1 MRSSGGPEVSATIT
15 SIIALATALAASV
28 PQIMKV
34 LADRKRGIR
43 ESELQ
48 RSKQDTETWAEIIKA
63 KDSLLKQY
71 TDELTRLHKRVTEL
85 EAELEA
91 ELDEE

>member
-15 SIIALATALAASV
+15 SVVALITALAASI

-43 ESELQ
+43 EAELQ
-48 RSKQDTETWAEIIKA
+48 KSKREDEYWNNALKTKDVILDQYKA
-63 KDSLLKQY
+63 
-71 TDELTRLHKRVTEL
+71 ELTRLYKRV
-85 EAELEA
+85 AELEA

>member
-15 SIIALATALAASV
+15 SIIALATALAASI

-34 LADRKRGIR
+34 LADRRRGIR

-71 TDELTRLHKRVTEL
+71 TDELTRLQKRVTEL
-85 EAELEA
+85 EAEL
-91 ELDEE
+91 DEE

>member
-1 MRSSGGPEVSATIT
+1 MRSSGGPDVSATIT
-15 SIIALATALAASV
+15 SVAALITALLASI

-43 ESELQ
+43 EAELQ
-48 RSKQDTETWAEIIKA
+48 KSKREDEYWNNALKTKDVILDQYKA
-63 KDSLLKQY
+63 
-71 TDELTRLHKRVTEL
+71 ELTRLYKRV
-85 EAELEA
+85 AELEA

>member
-15 SIIALATALAASV
+15 SIIALATALAASI
-28 PQIMKV
+28 PQVLKV

-85 EAELEA
+85 EAEL
-91 ELDEE
+91 DEE

>member
-15 SIIALATALAASV
+15 SVVALITALAASI

-43 ESELQ
+43 EAELQ
-48 RSKQDTETWAEIIKA
+48 KSKQEDEYWNNALKTKDVILDQYKAELA
-63 KDSLLKQY
+63 RSY
-71 TDELTRLHKRVTEL
+71 KRI
-85 EAELEA
+85 AELEA
-91 ELDEE
+91 KLDGE

>member
-1 MRSSGGPEVSATIT
+1 MRSSGGHEVSATIT

-48 RSKQDTETWAEIIKA
+48 KSKQDTDNWAELLKA
-63 KDSLLKQY
+63 KDILVKQY
-71 TDELTRLHKRVTEL
+71 SEEITRLHKRVTEL
-85 EAELEA
+85 EAEL
-91 ELDEE
+91 DEE

>member
-1 MRSSGGPEVSATIT
+1 MSATIT
-15 SIIALATALAASV
+15 SVLALATALAASI

-43 ESELQ
+43 EAELQ
-48 RSKQDTETWAEIIKA
+48 KSKREDEYWNNALKTKDVILDQYKAELA
-63 KDSLLKQY
+63 
-71 TDELTRLHKRVTEL
+71 RLYKRI
-85 EAELEA
+85 AELEA

>member
-1 MRSSGGPEVSATIT
+1 MSATIT
-15 SIIALATALAASV
+15 SVVALITALAASI

-43 ESELQ
+43 EAELQ
-48 RSKQDTETWAEIIKA
+48 KSKREDEYWNNALKTKDVILDQYKA
-63 KDSLLKQY
+63 
-71 TDELTRLHKRVTEL
+71 ELTRLYKRI
-85 EAELEA
+85 AELEA

>member
-1 MRSSGGPEVSATIT
+1 MSATIT
-15 SIIALATALAASV
+15 SVVALITALAASI

-43 ESELQ
+43 EAELLK
-48 RSKQDTETWAEIIKA
+48 SKQDAEYWNNALKTKDVILDQYKA
-63 KDSLLKQY
+63 
-71 TDELTRLHKRVTEL
+71 ELARLYKRV
-85 EAELEA
+85 AELEA

>member
-28 PQIMKV
+28 PQIMKI

-85 EAELEA
+85 EAEL
-91 ELDEE
+91 DEE

>member
-1 MRSSGGPEVSATIT
+1 MRSNGGPEVSATIT
-15 SIIALATALAASV
+15 SIIALATALAASI

-48 RSKQDTETWAEIIKA
+48 KSKQVTDNWAELLKA
-63 KDSLLKQY
+63 KDILVKQY
-71 TDELTRLHKRVTEL
+71 SEEITRLHKRVTEL
-85 EAELEA
+85 EAEL
-91 ELDEE
+91 DEE

>member
-15 SIIALATALAASV
+15 SIIALATALAASI

-85 EAELEA
+85 EAER
-91 ELDEE
+91 DEE

>member
-15 SIIALATALAASV
+15 SVVALITALTASV

-43 ESELQ
+43 EAELQ
-48 RSKQDTETWAEIIKA
+48 KSKREDEYWNNALKSKDVILDQYKA
-63 KDSLLKQY
+63 
-71 TDELTRLHKRVTEL
+71 ELTRLYKRI
-85 EAELEA
+85 AELEA
-91 ELDEE
+91 ELDGE

>member
-71 TDELTRLHKRVTEL
+71 ADELTRLHKRVTEL
-85 EAELEA
+85 EAEFDQE
-91 ELDEE
+91 

>member
-15 SIIALATALAASV
+15 SVIALATALAASV

-48 RSKQDTETWAEIIKA
+48 KSKQVTDNWAELLKA
-63 KDSLLKQY
+63 KDILVKQY
-71 TDELTRLHKRVTEL
+71 SEEITRLHKRVTEL
-85 EAELEA
+85 ED

>member
-1 MRSSGGPEVSATIT
+1 MSATIT
-15 SIIALATALAASV
+15 SVAALITALLAFI

-43 ESELQ
+43 EAELQ
-48 RSKQDTETWAEIIKA
+48 KSRQDAEYWNNALKTKDVILDQYKA
-63 KDSLLKQY
+63 
-71 TDELTRLHKRVTEL
+71 ELARLYKRI
-85 EAELEA
+85 AELEA

>member
-1 MRSSGGPEVSATIT
+1 MSVTIT
-15 SIIALATALAASV
+15 SIFALATALAASV

-34 LADRKRGIR
+34 LADRKRGIQ

-85 EAELEA
+85 EAEL
-91 ELDEE
+91 DEE

>member
-1 MRSSGGPEVSATIT
+1 MRSNGGPEVSATIT
-15 SIIALATALAASV
+15 SIIALTTALAASI

-48 RSKQDTETWAEIIKA
+48 RSKQDAETWTEIMKA

-85 EAELEA
+85 EAEL
-91 ELDEE
+91 DEK

>member
-1 MRSSGGPEVSATIT
+1 MRSSGGTEVSATIT

-85 EAELEA
+85 EAEL
-91 ELDEE
+91 DED

>member
-15 SIIALATALAASV
+15 SIIALATALVASI

-71 TDELTRLHKRVTEL
+71 TDELTRLHKRVTD
-85 EAELEA
+85 LEA

>member
-1 MRSSGGPEVSATIT
+1 MSATIT
-15 SIIALATALAASV
+15 SVAALITALLASI

-43 ESELQ
+43 EAELQ
-48 RSKQDTETWAEIIKA
+48 KSKQDAEYWNNALKTKDVILDQYKA
-63 KDSLLKQY
+63 
-71 TDELTRLHKRVTEL
+71 ELARLYKRVE
-85 EAELEA
+85 ELEA

>member
-1 MRSSGGPEVSATIT
+1 MSATIT
-15 SIIALATALAASV
+15 SVVALITALAASI

-43 ESELQ
+43 EAELQ
-48 RSKQDTETWAEIIKA
+48 KSKQDAEYWNNALKTKDVILDQYKA
-63 KDSLLKQY
+63 
-71 TDELTRLHKRVTEL
+71 ELTRLYKRV
-85 EAELEA
+85 AELEA

>member
-15 SIIALATALAASV
+15 SIIALVTAFAASV

-71 TDELTRLHKRVTEL
+71 TDELTRLHKRIT
-85 EAELEA
+85 ELEA

>member
-1 MRSSGGPEVSATIT
+1 MSATIT
-15 SIIALATALAASV
+15 SVIALCTALAASI

-48 RSKQDTETWAEIIKA
+48 KSKHI
-63 KDSLLKQY
+63 LVKQY
-71 TDELTRLHKRVTEL
+71 SEEITRLHKRIT
-85 EAELEA
+85 ELEA

>member
-1 MRSSGGPEVSATIT
+1 MSATIT
-15 SIIALATALAASV
+15 SVVALITALAASV

-43 ESELQ
+43 EAELQ
-48 RSKQDTETWAEIIKA
+48 KSKREDEYWNNALKTKDVILDQYKA
-63 KDSLLKQY
+63 
-71 TDELTRLHKRVTEL
+71 ELTRLYKRV
-85 EAELEA
+85 AELEA

>member
-15 SIIALATALAASV
+15 SVVALCTALAASI

-48 RSKQDTETWAEIIKA
+48 KSKQDTETWAEIIKA

-71 TDELTRLHKRVTEL
+71 SDELTRLHKRVTEL
-85 EAELEA
+85 ES

>member
-1 MRSSGGPEVSATIT
+1 MSATIT
-15 SIIALATALAASV
+15 SVAALITALLASI

-43 ESELQ
+43 EAELQ
-48 RSKQDTETWAEIIKA
+48 KSKQDAEYWNNALKTKDVILDQYKA
-63 KDSLLKQY
+63 
-71 TDELTRLHKRVTEL
+71 ELARLYKRI
-85 EAELEA
+85 AELEA

>member
-48 RSKQDTETWAEIIKA
+48 RSKQDTETWAEIVKA

-85 EAELEA
+85 EAELDGE
-91 ELDEE
+91 

>member
-15 SIIALATALAASV
+15 SIIALATALAASI

-48 RSKQDTETWAEIIKA
+48 RSKQDTEAWAEIIKA

-85 EAELEA
+85 EAEL
-91 ELDEE
+91 DEE

>member
-15 SIIALATALAASV
+15 SVVALITALAASI

-43 ESELQ
+43 EAELQ
-48 RSKQDTETWAEIIKA
+48 KSKQDAEYWNNALKTKDVILDQYKA
-63 KDSLLKQY
+63 
-71 TDELTRLHKRVTEL
+71 ELARLYKRV
-85 EAELEA
+85 AELEA

>member
-1 MRSSGGPEVSATIT
+1 MRSSGGPKVSATIT
-15 SIIALATALAASV
+15 SVVALCTALAASI

-48 RSKQDTETWAEIIKA
+48 KSKQVTDNWSELLRA
-63 KDSLLKQY
+63 KDILVKQY
-71 TDELTRLHKRVTEL
+71 SEEIARLHKRVTEL
-85 EAELEA
+85 EAEL
-91 ELDEE
+91 DEE

>member
-1 MRSSGGPEVSATIT
+1 MSVTIT
-15 SIIALATALAASV
+15 SVLALATALAASI

-48 RSKQDTETWAEIIKA
+48 RSKQDTETWAEIVKA

-71 TDELTRLHKRVTEL
+71 TDELTRLHKRIT
-85 EAELEA
+85 ELEA

>member
-1 MRSSGGPEVSATIT
+1 MRSIGGPEVSATIT
-15 SIIALATALAASV
+15 SIIALATALAASI
-28 PQIMKV
+28 PQVMKV

-43 ESELQ
+43 ESELL

-85 EAELEA
+85 EAEL
-91 ELDEE
+91 DEE